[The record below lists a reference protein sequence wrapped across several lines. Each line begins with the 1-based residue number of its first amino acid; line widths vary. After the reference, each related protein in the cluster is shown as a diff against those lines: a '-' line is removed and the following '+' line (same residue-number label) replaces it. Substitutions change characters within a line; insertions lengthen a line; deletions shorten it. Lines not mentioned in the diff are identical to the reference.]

1 MRLAFGLVSLLV
13 LVGLARGDFASG
25 TDRSPEARPLAERLA
40 PPDSARAD
48 STAPEAAWLDALR
61 SALPRF

>member
-25 TDRSPEARPLAERLA
+25 EARSEEAGPLAERLA
-40 PPDSARAD
+40 PARPDSARAD
-48 STAPEAAWLDALR
+48 STAPEAWWHEARDAF
-61 SALPRF
+61 PF